1 MSPQIEVLE
10 RSAVPTHFPQFRTVA
25 ALAHLAHRGQG
36 PAYTLVGG
44 RAWYQISDIREWLER
59 NKRCGAAIAGG
70 ATESSGNRGSR
81 KARAKRGRPTKAE
94 QFRRLANPPSS
105 APAQ

>member
-1 MSPQIEVLE
+1 MSLQIEVLE
-10 RSAVPTHFPQFRTVA
+10 RSAIPTHFPQFRTVA

-59 NKRCGAAIAGG
+59 NKRCGPAIAGS
-70 ATESSGNRGSR
+70 ATASSDNRDSR
-81 KARAKRGRPTKAE
+81 KAGIKRGRPTKAE
-94 QFRRLANPPSS
+94 QFRRRLTNP
-105 APAQ
+105 